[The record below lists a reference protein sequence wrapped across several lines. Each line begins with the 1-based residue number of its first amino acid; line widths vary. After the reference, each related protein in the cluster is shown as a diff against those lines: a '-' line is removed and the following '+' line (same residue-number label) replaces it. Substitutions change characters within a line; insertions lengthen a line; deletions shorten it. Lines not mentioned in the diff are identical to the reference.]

1 MTFEQMMTAI
11 ALVMKR
17 NGTWSEHLS
26 ESNLIEEVLHSLEMT
41 WTEWNEQSVTEMG
54 RKAIVN
60 SFTQGYERWLGHCL
74 EEHMDYVSIYGG
86 AQ

>member
-1 MTFEQMMTAI
+1 MTYEQMMTAI

-17 NGTWSEHLS
+17 NGTWSEYLT
-26 ESNLIEEVLHSLEMT
+26 ESSLIEEVLYSLEMT
-41 WTEWNEQSVTEMG
+41 WTEWNDQSVTENG

-74 EEHMDYVSIYGG
+74 EEHMDYVSIYGEI
-86 AQ
+86 